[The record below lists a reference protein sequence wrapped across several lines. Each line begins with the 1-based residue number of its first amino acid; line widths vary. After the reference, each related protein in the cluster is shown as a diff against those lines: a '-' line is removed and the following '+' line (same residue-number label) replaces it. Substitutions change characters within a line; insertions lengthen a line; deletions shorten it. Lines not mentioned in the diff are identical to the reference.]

1 MKGMGPGPRTR
12 AAGRVTYE
20 AAVASLLRSSLV
32 AYLAVELL
40 TRAWTVLNM
49 DVLQLLKRM

>member
-12 AAGRVTYE
+12 VAGRVSFE
-20 AAVASLLRSSLV
+20 AVAAGLLRNSLV

-40 TRAWTVLNM
+40 SRTWAMLNM
-49 DVLQLLKRM
+49 DLLQLFRKL